1 MSTTST
7 SSTTSSSS
15 FTISSTSSTS
25 STRTRSTTTYSSTSS
40 VTSSSSTRTSSTSTS
55 VSQTFTSTT
64 SLSNT
69 TSSTTSTASTTFS
82 SSSSLTTE
90 SSTSSTWTSFTS
102 SSTSSVFDS
111 TTSSQT
117 RSSSQSSSRS
127 ETSTSTTSTT
137 STTTSGAE
145 LPPPLGSEEFTFTAG
160 AVTII
165 AASLGSVALASLLLL
180 PLRPKDFV
188 LKAAKGANQGAQSAA
203 QRLRE
208 WLLWRLFNQQVDEE
222 SEEEIV
228 VQTTPG
234 PLVREAESPAG
245 QMRQLKALKLA
256 EEIDTEELVAESA
269 SDHSGRPVLASP
281 SALTMRR
288 HIRKRISTAS
298 GEASTPK
305 EDASIALD
313 HTDTHSSDE
322 LWLPAQLDDRSF
334 SHGPVQDQ
342 EGPSSEHLEIQ
353 CTGPRNAEASCRK
366 YSRMAAAA
374 QRHPRGCSRT
384 RFAGRGGVSEGG
396 SSLDRGRGPDNG
408 RCLGVLVHETLDA
421 SSLTGHEGTHP
432 KSDQS

>member
-1 MSTTST
+1 M
-7 SSTTSSSS
+7 
-15 FTISSTSSTS
+15 
-25 STRTRSTTTYSSTSS
+25 
-40 VTSSSSTRTSSTSTS
+40 
-55 VSQTFTSTT
+55 
-64 SLSNT
+64 
-69 TSSTTSTASTTFS
+69 
-82 SSSSLTTE
+82 
-90 SSTSSTWTSFTS
+90 
-102 SSTSSVFDS
+102 
-111 TTSSQT
+111 
-117 RSSSQSSSRS
+117 
-127 ETSTSTTSTT
+127 
-137 STTTSGAE
+137 
-145 LPPPLGSEEFTFTAG
+145 
-160 AVTII
+160 
-165 AASLGSVALASLLLL
+165 
-180 PLRPKDFV
+180 

-334 SHGPVQDQ
+334 SHGPVQ
-342 EGPSSEHLEIQ
+342 EKGPAASTLRYSAQVRETPKRPAVSIREWRLRHSDTLEDAAGALPGEVEFLKEALPSIEVEDLTTADASASSSMKPLMLPASLAMRERTRSRISLSSW
-353 CTGPRNAEASCRK
+353 EASTTPK
-366 YSRMAAAA
+366 EDAALDQTRMSKPKLAWSPTMSSAVRAWQSQTPAAAIA
-374 QRHPRGCSRT
+374 KMRSRALT
-384 RFAGRGGVSEGG
+384 DHTIF
-396 SSLDRGRGPDNG
+396 P
-408 RCLGVLVHETLDA
+408 A
-421 SSLTGHEGTHP
+421 SNH
-432 KSDQS
+432 